1 MMTSSG
7 VLDVTVPYRFG
18 KHGLLSEEKKMGHG
32 QKVQH
37 CEWRV
42 SIHAP
47 AARLMSA
54 ADPRQ
59 RACAGVQDVKPG
71 SASHPP
77 CEVSGLFR
85 SEFKMARESE

>member
-7 VLDVTVPYRFG
+7 VLDVTVPYQSG

-47 AARLMSA
+47 CR
-54 ADPRQ
+54 
-59 RACAGVQDVKPG
+59 
-71 SASHPP
+71 
-77 CEVSGLFR
+77 
-85 SEFKMARESE
+85 

>member
-7 VLDVTVPYRFG
+7 VLDVAVPYQSG

-54 ADPRQ
+54 AGPVLPR
-59 RACAGVQDVKPG
+59 
-71 SASHPP
+71 
-77 CEVSGLFR
+77 
-85 SEFKMARESE
+85 

>member
-7 VLDVTVPYRFG
+7 VLDVTVPYQSR
-18 KHGLLSEEKKMGHG
+18 KHGLLSGEKKMGHG

-37 CEWRV
+37 FEWRV

-54 ADPRQ
+54 ADPVLPR
-59 RACAGVQDVKPG
+59 
-71 SASHPP
+71 
-77 CEVSGLFR
+77 
-85 SEFKMARESE
+85 